1 MRTHSSTLATSRLR
15 QALTLPAIVLAL
27 AVYGSTA
34 PWIPVLTAQAGDA
47 KRPQADEGKRFDVVS
62 VRRNT
67 SGEQGGTNQGGPG
80 RYTATNISL
89 RMLIRNAYR
98 VLDTQ
103 IISGPKLATADY
115 MSAEKFDIVA
125 TFTGDATPEQRSAM
139 MRNMLVDRF
148 NLVARREMREMP
160 VFALVKARRDGS
172 LGPQLKSAI
181 DPECSSPAAQQERE
195 ASRSGVPPAPATG
208 AGGRGAARGP
218 NCGGLQFGPGRY
230 IARSV
235 PISQLLTPLANQAA
249 ITGIDRVIID
259 RTGLTGRFDFELSW
273 RMPVPPPGALPPGVT
288 PPAVDPDQPDLF
300 VALQEQLG
308 LKLEPARA
316 PIEVLIIDSVEMPS
330 EN

>member
-1 MRTHSSTLATSRLR
+1 MPTHPSTALASRRHALR
-15 QALTLPAIVLAL
+15 LLTIVLTFAVCGDSSPWTGAL
-27 AVYGSTA
+27 AA
-34 PWIPVLTAQAGDA
+34 
-47 KRPQADEGKRFDVVS
+47 QADEARRFDVVS

-67 SGEQGGTNQGGPG
+67 SGAQGGTNQGGPG
-80 RYTATNISL
+80 RFTATNISL

-103 IISGPKLATADY
+103 IVSGAKLATADY

-125 TFTGDATPEQRSAM
+125 TFAGEATPEQRSAM
-139 MRNMLVDRF
+139 LRNMLIDRF
-148 NLVARREMREMP
+148 KLVARREVREMP

-172 LGPQLKSAI
+172 LGPQLRPAV

-195 ASRSGVPPAPATG
+195 ASRSGVPAVPPAG
-208 AGGRGAARGP
+208 AAGRGAARGP

-235 PISQLLTPLANQAA
+235 AINQLVTSLANQAP
-249 ITGIDRVIID
+249 ITGIDRVIVD
-259 RTGLTGRFDFELSW
+259 RTGLAGRFDFELGW
-273 RMPVPPPGALPPGVT
+273 RMPAPPPGALPAGVA

-308 LKLEPARA
+308 LKLEPERA
-316 PIEVLIIDSVEMPS
+316 PIEVVIIDSVEMPS